1 MLPFDGA
8 SPQRVMH
15 QVLSGEVLPPS
26 ARACGIPPAA
36 EAMVLWMLAKSP
48 RARPP
53 SGASLVRL
61 LEAVLASPHDG
72 AHVLAARAAHMR
84 RCKLQDLAAL
94 GLRLAGGTLAALAVG
109 WLLWEASELRPD
121 GGIGGPEGGG
131 LQGTPAA

>member
-1 MLPFDGA
+1 
-8 SPQRVMH
+8 
-15 QVLSGEVLPPS
+15 
-26 ARACGIPPAA
+26 
-36 EAMVLWMLAKSP
+36 MLAKSP

-131 LQGTPAA
+131 LLGTPAA